1 MKEWFGRNL
10 SVGTSGLASEY
21 NPFSPEWLNGTGWA
35 RFRGTTPMAGQGYA
49 RSFIPPPTLREHC
62 DTVGTSA
69 SRCSLRRRPG
79 AARFNSDAKVALRL
93 WSGSRV
99 AFQRCGCLTA
109 PSK

>member
-49 RSFIPPPTLREHC
+49 RSFIPPANSSRTLRYGGDIRFE
-62 DTVGTSA
+62 VLVEAQAG
-69 SRCSLRRRPG
+69 RG
-79 AARFNSDAKVALRL
+79 AL
-93 WSGSRV
+93 
-99 AFQRCGCLTA
+99 QQ
-109 PSK
+109 